1 MHQLWLLKVSE
12 YVCMYAVC
20 QIILV
25 MSNKLKQ
32 INQATITSDHLF
44 CSFLLLFFVVG
55 SLYWWHSLSYFVLFH
70 WRAPAVHMHIYST
83 GTRLSSSEKKVNLFL
98 LLIWDVYVCC
108 VFLFF
113 FLYEW
118 KSNHHHRFFYCLC
131 FN

>member
-44 CSFLLLFFVVG
+44 CSFLLLFFCCWEFILMTFALLFRPF
-55 SLYWWHSLSYFVLFH
+55 SLTSTS
-70 WRAPAVHMHIYST
+70 RAHAHI
-83 GTRLSSSEKKVNLFL
+83 
-98 LLIWDVYVCC
+98 
-108 VFLFF
+108 
-113 FLYEW
+113 
-118 KSNHHHRFFYCLC
+118 
-131 FN
+131 